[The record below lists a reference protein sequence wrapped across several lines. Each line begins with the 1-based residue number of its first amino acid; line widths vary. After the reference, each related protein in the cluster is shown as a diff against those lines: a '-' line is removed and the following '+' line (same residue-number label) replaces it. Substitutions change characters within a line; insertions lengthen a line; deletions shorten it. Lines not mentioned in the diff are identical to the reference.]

1 LRRMVILTEHDRVP
15 CAGEADTEVGH
26 DEDEVLSSNEINGQ
40 APAHVLGI
48 PKRYVDNLETIGAL
62 PDAVVKRMFEVA
74 TAMVEKPGVK
84 EGRYAVRINSGPGA
98 RQESLYLHVTGV
110 QWLGRP

>member
-1 LRRMVILTEHDRVP
+1 MRGTVILSEHDRVP
-15 CAGEADTEVGH
+15 CAEGADAEVVH
-26 DEDEVLSSNEINGQ
+26 DEDEVLSFNDINRQ
-40 APAHVLGI
+40 APAHVLGS

-62 PDAVVKRMFEVA
+62 PGAVIKRIFGVA
-74 TAMVEKPGVK
+74 TAVAGKLGVK

>member
-1 LRRMVILTEHDRVP
+1 MRRMVILTEHDRVP

-26 DEDEVLSSNEINGQ
+26 DEDEVLSSNNINGQ

-84 EGRYAVRINSGPGA
+84 ERRYAVRINSGPGA
-98 RQESLYLHVTGV
+98 RQESLYSHVTGV
-110 QWLGRP
+110 QGLGWP

>member
-48 PKRYVDNLETIGAL
+48 PKRYVDNLEKIGAL
-62 PDAVVKRMFEVA
+62 PDAVVKRIFEVA

>member
-1 LRRMVILTEHDRVP
+1 M
-15 CAGEADTEVGH
+15 
-26 DEDEVLSSNEINGQ
+26 
-40 APAHVLGI
+40 GI

-62 PDAVVKRMFEVA
+62 PDAVVKRIFEVA

-84 EGRYAVRINSGPGA
+84 EGRYAVRISSGPGA